1 MAQSDTQNRSKRLFI
16 ISGLLMA
23 LLSLILSGC
32 NWGSSSSVTPSAV
45 TSVFPPQSS
54 DGALVTTLVTAT
66 FRDDM
71 NASTI
76 NDTAFTLSLGGAPV
90 AVSSVAYDSTSRT
103 VTLTPAS
110 DLLAGSEYR
119 ATISSMVEN
128 SSGATPL
135 AADYVWSFTVSPGVL
150 LASKNDSGI
159 VGNNRSDISDIDG
172 TGRYVV
178 FESTA
183 TNLVANISTNGLN
196 QVYRKDTVTGE
207 VNLVSS
213 DSSNLQAANNASF
226 SPAISDN
233 GRFVV
238 FHSAATNLSSITTSG
253 ILQVYIKDLTD
264 GSIELVSRDINA
276 TAGNATATNA
286 VVSNDGRYVAF
297 QSGATNLST
306 LNNNGAVQIYLKDM
320 ADESVDMVSRETTLT
335 GGANGLSA
343 NADISNDGRFVVFES
358 NATNL
363 VFPQTTNINR
373 IYLVDMNVP
382 DIIEPVSVDANGAD
396 AQGSSFNPAVS
407 DNGRYVVF
415 ESNAANLDPAF
426 DNNNATDVFLRD
438 RSTPSTTLVSINPV
452 TGESADNTSSN
463 AVISGDGVYVAFQ
476 SRAGNIVV
484 DDNPGVV
491 DIYVRNLLSPTIM
504 INQVNI
510 SDTGINPTVDSGRTK
525 ISSDGR
531 YVSFDSVHK
540 YTADDTDGLFDVYRA
555 YNSTH
560 Q

>member
-1 MAQSDTQNRSKRLFI
+1 
-16 ISGLLMA
+16 
-23 LLSLILSGC
+23 
-32 NWGSSSSVTPSAV
+32 
-45 TSVFPPQSS
+45 
-54 DGALVTTLVTAT
+54 
-66 FRDDM
+66 
-71 NASTI
+71 
-76 NDTAFTLSLGGAPV
+76 
-90 AVSSVAYDSTSRT
+90 
-103 VTLTPAS
+103 
-110 DLLAGSEYR
+110 
-119 ATISSMVEN
+119 
-128 SSGATPL
+128 L
-135 AADYVWSFTVSPGVL
+135 AADYVWSFTVSPGVF

-213 DSSNLQAANNASF
+213 ESSNLQAANNASF

-238 FHSAATNLSSITTSG
+238 FQSAATNLSSITTGG

-264 GSIELVSRDINA
+264 GSIELVSRNING

-306 LNNNGAVQIYLKDM
+306 LSNNGAVQIYLKDM

-363 VFPQTTNINR
+363 VSPQTTNINR
-373 IYLVDMNVP
+373 VYLVDMNDP
-382 DIIEPVSVDANGAD
+382 DTIEPVSVDANGAD

-407 DNGRYVVF
+407 NDGRYVVF
-415 ESNAANLDPAF
+415 ESNAANLDVDTP
-426 DNNNATDVFLRD
+426 DNNNATDIFLRD

-452 TGESADNTSSN
+452 TGESADNTSTN
-463 AVISGDGVYVAFQ
+463 PAISGDGIYIAFQ
-476 SRAGNIVV
+476 SSAGDIVV
-484 DDNPGVV
+484 GDNPGIV
-491 DIYVRNLLSPTIM
+491 DIYVRNLFSPTIM

-510 SDTGINPTVDSGRTK
+510 SDTGINPTVDSGRTR
-525 ISSDGR
+525 ISNDGH

-540 YTADDTDGLFDVYRA
+540 YTTDDTDGLFDVYRA
-555 YNSTH
+555 YNSTY